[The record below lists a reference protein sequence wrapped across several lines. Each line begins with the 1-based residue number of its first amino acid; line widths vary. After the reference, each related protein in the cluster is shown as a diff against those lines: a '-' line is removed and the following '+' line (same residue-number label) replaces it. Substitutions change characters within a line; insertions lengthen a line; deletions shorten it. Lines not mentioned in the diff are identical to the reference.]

1 MTKRTARLSD
11 KEKPIR
17 TISVIQSGIKRRLV
31 KISSTNGIRNRT
43 EKLLCQMLIQNYT
56 DSKPSFESL
65 QFQ

>member
-17 TISVIQSGIKRRLV
+17 AISVIQSGIKRRLV
-31 KISSTNGIRNRT
+31 KISSTNGIQDRT
-43 EKLLCQMLIQNYT
+43 EKLCQMLLQNYT